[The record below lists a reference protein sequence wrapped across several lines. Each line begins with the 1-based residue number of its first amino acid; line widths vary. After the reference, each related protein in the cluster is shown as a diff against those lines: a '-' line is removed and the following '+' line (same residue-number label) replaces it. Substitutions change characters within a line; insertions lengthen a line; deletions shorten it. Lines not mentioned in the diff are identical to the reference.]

1 METTT
6 QKEITPA
13 ELAGTKTEQNLHTAL
28 SAESQAYLR
37 YKWFEKKAKNDGY
50 INVAKLFELTA
61 GNEAEHAEIWFR
73 YLGGWSGTEKNLDA
87 AAGGEHFEWATMY
100 AQFAEEARAENF
112 PVIAALFE
120 KVASI
125 EKQHEENFAKARDEI
140 RAGKAFSDDSAN
152 TKWICLNCGFVV
164 TGKEPPAFCPV
175 CAHPQGYFAR
185 KTPAAG

>member
-1 METTT
+1 METF
-6 QKEITPA
+6 ELYGVCA
-13 ELAGTKTEQNLHTAL
+13 ENLKGTKTEINLHTAL
-28 SAESQAYLR
+28 SGEAQAYLR
-37 YKWFEKKAKNDGY
+37 YKWFESKAKQDGY
-50 INVAKLFELTA
+50 VEIARVFAETA
-61 GNEAEHAEIWFR
+61 ENEKEHAEIWFR

-185 KTPAAG
+185 KQGG